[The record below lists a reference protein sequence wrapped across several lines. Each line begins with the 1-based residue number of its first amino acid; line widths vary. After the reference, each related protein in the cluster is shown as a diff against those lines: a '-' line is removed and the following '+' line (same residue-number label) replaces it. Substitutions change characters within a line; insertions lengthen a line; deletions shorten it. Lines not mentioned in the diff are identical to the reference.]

1 MPLFTAEIPETHL
14 RINRPV
20 IKQVVDDILLRFKDI
35 PFREF
40 RFLGDSSQL
49 LTPGSATD
57 AGAFNR
63 SDADNYVNIEVTD
76 EPDEEFGRS
85 YVVTEN
91 QNKALKWNGSCCYT
105 SSKELKPTVRNRS
118 QSE

>member
-40 RFLGDSSQL
+40 RFLGNIVHNDELPARQL
-49 LTPGSATD
+49 MLEHSTDQMQTTMLT
-57 AGAFNR
+57 
-63 SDADNYVNIEVTD
+63 
-76 EPDEEFGRS
+76 
-85 YVVTEN
+85 
-91 QNKALKWNGSCCYT
+91 
-105 SSKELKPTVRNRS
+105 SK
-118 QSE
+118 